1 MYKKFYAA
9 LFFLLIFPSIAF
21 AEVSKDNEIYLRRDV
36 FEAKMD
42 AFMTEIK
49 LGNEQLRREM
59 QEMEARLN
67 NKIQAVRVELHEEIQ
82 AVKTELHEEIQSVK
96 AELHEEIQSVKSG
109 LHEEIQGV
117 KAELKNDIHALEM
130 QTAKLEVKVNNVE
143 TMIYWILTILGIL
156 ATLLAVV
163 PSLAPWL
170 KKIFSR
176 LKFMASTPQPAVDLE
191 KLRDLIRFEI
201 QQALAVSK

>member
-9 LFFLLIFPSIAF
+9 LFYLLIFASLAF

-67 NKIQAVRVELHEEIQ
+67 NKIQAVRVE
-82 AVKTELHEEIQSVK
+82 
-96 AELHEEIQSVKSG
+96 

-170 KKIFSR
+170 KKIFSK
-176 LKFMASTPQPAVDLE
+176 LKFMTSTPQPAVDLE

>member
-9 LFFLLIFPSIAF
+9 LFYLLIFASLAF

-67 NKIQAVRVELHEEIQ
+67 NKIQA
-82 AVKTELHEEIQSVK
+82 VK

-170 KKIFSR
+170 KKIFSK
-176 LKFMASTPQPAVDLE
+176 LKFMTSTPQPAVDLE

>member
-9 LFFLLIFPSIAF
+9 LFYLLIFASLAF

-67 NKIQAVRVELHEEIQ
+67 NKIQAV
-82 AVKTELHEEIQSVK
+82 K
-96 AELHEEIQSVKSG
+96 AE

-170 KKIFSR
+170 KKIFSK
-176 LKFMASTPQPAVDLE
+176 LKFMTSTPQPAVDLE